1 MREIDY
7 TSPQARDSR
16 IIRELA
22 STYTKY
28 SEGINFDWLNGWKCW
43 TLASRNVQVEESN
56 RRLENWGG
64 PCHLKCQQLAKLVK
78 IKVLLHQFP
87 NLIFILHYLCLW
99 LNFATE
105 TYNH

>member
-43 TLASRNVQVEESN
+43 TLASRNVQVEESY
-56 RRLENWGG
+56 RRLENGRAMPLEMPTTSKTG
-64 PCHLKCQQLAKLVK
+64 K
-78 IKVLLHQFP
+78 
-87 NLIFILHYLCLW
+87 N
-99 LNFATE
+99 
-105 TYNH
+105 

>member
-7 TSPQARDSR
+7 TCPQARDSR

-56 RRLENWGG
+56 RRLESGRAMPLEMPTTSKTGKN
-64 PCHLKCQQLAKLVK
+64 
-78 IKVLLHQFP
+78 
-87 NLIFILHYLCLW
+87 
-99 LNFATE
+99 
-105 TYNH
+105 

>member
-28 SEGINFDWLNGWKCW
+28 SEGVNFDWLNGWKCW
-43 TLASRNVQVEESN
+43 TLASKNVQVEESN
-56 RRLENWGG
+56 RRLENGRAM
-64 PCHLKCQQLAKLVK
+64 PLEMPTTSK
-78 IKVLLHQFP
+78 
-87 NLIFILHYLCLW
+87 
-99 LNFATE
+99 
-105 TYNH
+105 TYKN

>member
-28 SEGINFDWLNGWKCW
+28 SEDINFDWLNGWKCW
-43 TLASRNVQVEESN
+43 TLAGRNVQVEESN
-56 RRLENWGG
+56 RRLENGRAMPLEMPKTSKTG
-64 PCHLKCQQLAKLVK
+64 K
-78 IKVLLHQFP
+78 
-87 NLIFILHYLCLW
+87 N
-99 LNFATE
+99 
-105 TYNH
+105 

>member
-56 RRLENWGG
+56 RRLENGRAMPLEMLTTSKTG
-64 PCHLKCQQLAKLVK
+64 K
-78 IKVLLHQFP
+78 
-87 NLIFILHYLCLW
+87 N
-99 LNFATE
+99 
-105 TYNH
+105 

>member
-28 SEGINFDWLNGWKCW
+28 SEGMNFDWLNGWKCW
-43 TLASRNVQVEESN
+43 TLAGRNVQVEESS
-56 RRLENWGG
+56 RRLENGRAMPLEMPTTSKTG
-64 PCHLKCQQLAKLVK
+64 K
-78 IKVLLHQFP
+78 
-87 NLIFILHYLCLW
+87 N
-99 LNFATE
+99 
-105 TYNH
+105 